1 MYSPWGVSW
10 TEARAQLRLS
20 LELVSYDGQQQQINC
35 QVVPPAYRLQAE
47 AESAHDNIDL
57 FKYQSETVG
66 ARDLTSLSTIQ
77 MFPPKPRQL
86 WWIFTS
92 PLPPPPHTP
101 LHRRGCPCTLHSL
114 SMHINVRRPHTG
126 GETGGDG
133 AGVCHHRVTGRM
145 L

>member
-20 LELVSYDGQQQQINC
+20 LELVSYDGQQQQQINC

-92 PLPPPPHTP
+92 PLPPPPHT
-101 LHRRGCPCTLHSL
+101 LPCT
-114 SMHINVRRPHTG
+114 
-126 GETGGDG
+126 
-133 AGVCHHRVTGRM
+133 AGVVPALSTVSPCTSMYGVPTLVERLEVTG
-145 L
+145 LVFATTE